1 MSAISHSKVR
11 TRKRFKKKSLF
22 GAQAHSGGFDNTTT
36 MIVVQKLD
44 EYILILGEIFE
55 EFTREPYGY
64 RGRHTPHMPA

>member
-1 MSAISHSKVR
+1 
-11 TRKRFKKKSLF
+11 
-22 GAQAHSGGFDNTTT
+22 

-64 RGRHTPHMPA
+64 KG